1 MNRRLQL
8 LSTIALGTIAIVALF
23 AYLLWSG
30 YREKMESAATTTRNY
45 AAIIEARLDAT
56 FRRAEAHLQ
65 ELAKGLPL
73 EALDKQAV
81 PRFAKALDA
90 GLDAR
95 RLNFPELVGLRV
107 FDTAGD
113 LIYASESATT
123 QRANAAD
130 RDYFRE
136 ARDNPGANLVFS
148 EVAISR
154 ITGRPALFVAKAV
167 RDDKGAFRGLVSASV
182 ELEYFQK
189 LFESLDIG
197 KEGLITIFRSD
208 TFTPVLR
215 RPAIADGKNLPMRPS
230 LPARQAVASGKKN
243 GTFEVASPVDN
254 VTRIYSIRILS
265 GYPFYV
271 GVGIS
276 TRDALAGWQTRSI
289 AVSMAGLLLLGLLLA
304 VLHRLWHLGLA
315 RDQLAA
321 IVENSNYA
329 ILGRDLDGVI
339 VSWNA
344 GAEKM
349 LGYSAAEA
357 IGRTPDFCLPP
368 GHPSRVRQNTERL
381 LRGELVEHESER
393 LTRDGR
399 ILNVFTSHSPIRDST
414 GNIIEIGRAHV

>member
-197 KEGLITIFRSD
+197 DGR
-208 TFTPVLR
+208 VAGAR
-215 RPAIADGKNLPMRPS
+215 VIA
-230 LPARQAVASGKKN
+230 VHHV
-243 GTFEVASPVDN
+243 E
-254 VTRIYSIRILS
+254 
-265 GYPFYV
+265 
-271 GVGIS
+271 
-276 TRDALAGWQTRSI
+276 RDAKPIGGVVDAQVARDLA
-289 AVSMAGLLLLGLLLA
+289 LLLGDPVPLVAPQARALGDDLDLPVLGVDRTAAPA
-304 VLHRLWHLGLA
+304 VLEHELRRRPRIERHDVVVDVAAERGCDHLGIALGEVVALA
-315 RDQLAA
+315 DVVEEAGLHHQVMDAGLA
-321 IVENSNYA
+321 
-329 ILGRDLDGVI
+329 
-339 VSWNA
+339 
-344 GAEKM
+344 
-349 LGYSAAEA
+349 
-357 IGRTPDFCLPP
+357 
-368 GHPSRVRQNTERL
+368 Q
-381 LRGELVEHESER
+381 
-393 LTRDGR
+393 
-399 ILNVFTSHSPIRDST
+399 
-414 GNIIEIGRAHV
+414 IGRAHV